1 MIKINLNN
9 REEKYFMKNKVK
21 VLHIITG
28 LPIGGAEKVL
38 LDLSTHL
45 NKDIITPFVI
55 GLNNEVDLI
64 EDFRKQ
70 NIWVKPLNMKK
81 NPKGFFYAMKEI
93 NSIIKDKQIDIIHAH
108 MFHPLVFAYTVKK
121 ANPNIKIVF
130 TSHNENIGSHSRELF
145 THSLKKF
152 RDVDIVFSKEMITNM
167 YKDNSIVIPN
177 GIDIDAF
184 KQEVEKEEKFTFL
197 SVGVLREQKNQPF
210 LAECAKILKDR
221 GYTNFQIN
229 IVGAGDASGDL
240 SESIKAS
247 IKEHG
252 VEEYVNMLG
261 SRRDIPILLKKSHCF
276 VMPSLFEGLPISILE
291 AGAASL
297 PIIATPVGAIPSVID
312 KNSGYLATL
321 ENFADVMEEV
331 LREYDRATKKAE
343 IFLKEIELNYSID
356 NMALSHEKIYTQL
369 LENINIT

>member
-1 MIKINLNN
+1 MIKNNLNKN
-9 REEKYFMKNKVK
+9 RKEYIMKNRIKI
-21 VLHIITG
+21 LHIITG

-55 GLNNEVDLI
+55 GLNDEIDLI

-81 NPKGFFYAMKEI
+81 NPKGFFIAQKEI
-93 NSIIKDKQIDIIHAH
+93 NKIIKDKEIDIIHAH
-108 MFHPLVFAYTVKK
+108 MFHPLVFAYTAKK
-121 ANPNIKIVF
+121 INPQIKIVF
-130 TSHNENIGSHSRELF
+130 TSHNENIGSYPRELF

-152 RDVDIVFSKEMITNM
+152 RDMDIVFSKEMITNM
-167 YKDNSIVIPN
+167 YKDNSTVIPN

-184 KQEVEKEEKFTFL
+184 TKEVEKEKKFTFL

-210 LAECAKILKDR
+210 LAECAKILKDN
-221 GYTNFQIN
+221 GHTNFQIN
-229 IVGAGDASGDL
+229 IVGSGDASGDL
-240 SESIKAS
+240 SED
-247 IKEHG
+247 IKEAIRENG

-261 SRRDIPILLKKSHCF
+261 ARRDIPILLKQSHCF
-276 VMPSLFEGLPISILE
+276 VMPSLFEGLPIALLE

-297 PIIATPVGAIPSVID
+297 PIIATPVGAVPSVID

-321 ENFADVMEEV
+321 ENFANTMQEV
-331 LREYDRATKKAE
+331 LEDYNRATKKAE
-343 IFLKEIELNYSID
+343 ILFKEIELNYSIRS
-356 NMALSHEKIYTQL
+356 MALSHEKIYTQL
-369 LENINIT
+369 VKKST